1 VVQWVVEHGPAHG
14 LDPARLAVAG
24 DSVGGNMTAAVT
36 LMAKA
41 RGGPRIHQQLLF
53 YPVTDASSDTESY
66 HHYVTRQVM

>member
-1 VVQWVVEHGPAHG
+1 MRVGFRAS
-14 LDPARLAVAG
+14 AVAFAL
-24 DSVGGNMTAAVT
+24 MTAAVT

-53 YPVTDASSDTESY
+53 YPVTDASFDTESY